1 MDANGFHRIDLL
13 PPYTLGQRIML
24 PLPSFGPALASSVRA
39 HLAAHERLAVPL
51 DGRRHAA
58 VAVTLVADD
67 EEAAC
72 FLLTRRAPRLSSHA
86 GQWALPGGR
95 VEAGES
101 AVEGALRELAEEVG
115 LIAAPS
121 AVLGCLDDYPTRS
134 GYVITPVVVWAGEN
148 AILAPDPSEVA
159 SVHRVP
165 LSVLEHP
172 DVPHLRQIPES
183 DRPVISIA
191 MIGHHV
197 HAPTAAIVYQ
207 LREVALH
214 GRATRVDHFEQPVFA
229 WR

>member
-1 MDANGFHRIDLL
+1 ML
-13 PPYTLGQRIML
+13 PP
-24 PLPSFGPALASSVRA
+24 PFGPELEARVRA
-39 HLAAHERLAVPL
+39 HLAAHDRLAVAL

-67 EEAAC
+67 ADAPC
-72 FLLTRRAPRLSSHA
+72 FLLTRRAPRLSAHA

-95 VEAGES
+95 VEPGET
-101 AVEGALRELAEEVG
+101 AIDGALRELAEELG
-115 LIAAPS
+115 MRAAPS
-121 AVLGCLDDYPTRS
+121 QVLGCLDDYPTRS
-134 GYVITPVVVWAGEN
+134 GYVITPVVVWGGDRPE
-148 AILAPDPSEVA
+148 LAPDPSEVS

-165 LSVLEHP
+165 LAVLEHP
-172 DVPHLRQIPES
+172 DVPYLRQIPES

-191 MIGHHV
+191 MVGTHV

-207 LREVALH
+207 LREVGLH

>member
-1 MDANGFHRIDLL
+1 MPL
-13 PPYTLGQRIML
+13 PP
-24 PLPSFGPALASSVRA
+24 FGPELATRVGA
-39 HLAAHERLAVPL
+39 HLAAHDRLVVPL

-67 EEAAC
+67 DGAAC
-72 FLLTRRAPRLSSHA
+72 FVLTRRAPRLSSHA

-101 AVEGALRELAEEVG
+101 AVDGALRELAEEVG
-115 LIAAPS
+115 LTATPTQ
-121 AVLGCLDDYPTRS
+121 VLGCLDDYPTRS
-134 GYVITPVVVWAGEN
+134 GYVITPVVVWAGEH
-148 AILAPDPSEVA
+148 ASLAPDPREVTA
-159 SVHRVP
+159 VHRVP
-165 LSVLEHP
+165 LEVLEHP
-172 DVPHLRQIPES
+172 DVPHLRTIPES

-191 MIGHHV
+191 MVGTHV

-207 LREVALH
+207 LREVAIH

>member
-1 MDANGFHRIDLL
+1 VGALAPHPAHTLDLQGMPL
-13 PPYTLGQRIML
+13 PP
-24 PLPSFGPALASSVRA
+24 FGPALEIRLRD
-39 HLAAHERLAVPL
+39 HLAAHHRLAVPL

-58 VAVTLVADD
+58 VAVTLVADAD
-67 EEAAC
+67 HVAC
-72 FLLTRRAPRLSSHA
+72 FLLTRRAPRLTAHA

-101 AVEGALRELAEEVG
+101 AIDGALRELAEEVG
-115 LIAAPS
+115 LVAAP
-121 AVLGCLDDYPTRS
+121 AQVLGCLDDYPTRS
-134 GYVITPVVVWAGEN
+134 GYVITPVVVWAGES
-148 AILAPDPSEVA
+148 ADLAPDPQEVA
-159 SVHRVP
+159 AIHRVP
-165 LSVLEHP
+165 LAVLEHP

-191 MIGHHV
+191 MVDTHV

-207 LREVALH
+207 LREVGLH

>member
-1 MDANGFHRIDLL
+1 MPGVSVML
-13 PPYTLGQRIML
+13 PPR
-24 PLPSFGPALASSVRA
+24 FGPDLEARVRA

-58 VAVTLVADD
+58 VAVTLVPDEDD
-67 EEAAC
+67 AAC
-72 FLLTRRAPRLSSHA
+72 FLLTRRAPRLTSHA

-95 VEAGES
+95 VEPGET
-101 AVEGALRELAEEVG
+101 AVAGALRELAEEVG
-115 LIAAPS
+115 LVADAAQ
-121 AVLGCLDDYPTRS
+121 VLGSLDDYPTRS
-134 GYVITPVVVWAGEN
+134 GYVITPVVVWGGVHAE
-148 AILAPDPSEVA
+148 LAPDPSEVSA
-159 SVHRVP
+159 VHRVP

-172 DVPHLRQIPES
+172 EVPHLRQIPES

-191 MIGHHV
+191 MVGTHV

-207 LREVALH
+207 LREVGLH